1 MSDTNSSRSVGSE
14 DTTLDERILGQ
25 LEQLG
30 DASGE
35 DLVGELATM
44 FVADA
49 DERVKAMRRA
59 LADADADAMASSA
72 HNISGASASLG
83 ATHLSL
89 LCSTLE
95 HESAVGNLSN
105 GASLLEAVESELELV
120 NSAFA
125 SRKAARCADHSR
137 FAKMRTA

>member
-1 MSDTNSSRSVGSE
+1 MSDTNSSGAGSAM
-14 DTTLDERILGQ
+14 DPTLDERILGQ
-25 LEQLG
+25 LEHLG

-49 DERVKAMRRA
+49 DERVKAMRKA

-83 ATHLSL
+83 ATHLSS

-95 HESAVGNLSN
+95 HESATGDLSN
-105 GASLLEAVESELELV
+105 GASLLEAVESELQLV

-125 SRKAARCADHSR
+125 SRKAARCADHGR
-137 FAKMRTA
+137 YAKARTA